1 MCRRRPMDSPDVLVD
16 AARTVAGL
24 DVARFEIDLRS
35 HAIVEAF
42 GSDLERAR
50 DRELPTFVFED
61 DGHQVSG
68 KVAPDALVASDGGA
82 DVESVLRRFGPV
94 AAAEVAACCDLPLA
108 RAQAE
113 LWQLAS
119 QWRARPE
126 PVGGFG
132 ELWATA

>member
-1 MCRRRPMDSPDVLVD
+1 VADVL
-16 AARTVAGL
+16 
-24 DVARFEIDLRS
+24 ARF
-35 HAIVEAF
+35 A
-42 GSDLERAR
+42 
-50 DRELPTFVFED
+50 
-61 DGHQVSG
+61 
-68 KVAPDALVASDGGA
+68 
-82 DVESVLRRFGPV
+82 PV

-132 ELWATA
+132 ELWVGS